1 MLQLMGPPTLFVDG
15 RPARLDTRKALAVLA
30 RLAVEGQQRRESLAE
45 LLWPDSDHT
54 RARGALRRTLS
65 TLRSAVGTDLLI
77 ENGEALQLDRGNVM
91 VDVDLLRAGDTA
103 DLDELQRRLEHCR
116 GEFLEGF
123 SLRDAPEFD
132 AWAAA
137 VAEQQR
143 RHLSSLL
150 SALAEAQAAAGQFE
164 RAVTTIERRLAL
176 DPLQESAYQQLL
188 RVHTWRGDRGAV
200 TDTYLRCVRVLD
212 EELGVPPLQETDEL
226 YRQVLSGGM
235 PDLPAAPRPQAKPT
249 TPRPDGLP
257 FVGRDRFLARLEEL
271 RGGAP
276 GPGRLIAVLGTPG
289 VGKSRLLAEAAA
301 ATEAAGGTV
310 ALVRCEESEQNLAYA
325 PVAALLRSLR
335 AAPGRLP
342 AEVAHEVSRLLPDLS
357 PEPPAGLGSAAART
371 RFLEAL
377 SQAIVMLAAGGVG
390 PPVVMFDDLQR
401 ADAETQQ
408 FVGYLGRR
416 LVDRPL
422 LVLAAARPGAGGVTE
437 LLAGAADETWDLPP
451 LRPDDV
457 ASLVAAAHVAVDAAE
472 LARDTAG
479 IPYRVVARLTLEGAG
494 DLADGDLSTARL
506 EQADD
511 LGRQVLVAAA
521 IIGRAATPSLLRIV
535 SGRSEDEVVDA
546 VDGLL
551 AQGLVT
557 EASDPLG
564 EPVYAPVHEE
574 LSGAALRGT
583 SLARR
588 RLLHGRVA
596 DALSWGQPPAPAAV
610 LAHHLR
616 EAGHESEAALAHATA
631 GLAALDLYANVEARE
646 HLEAAI
652 ALGHPDSS
660 ELLLD
665 LATADIRL
673 GRYGEATHHL
683 TVARS
688 RLTDPHTV
696 AVCEHRLGEL
706 RLREGDAEGA
716 RVHLERALSR
726 ELDVD
731 DEIRILAD
739 LALAHL
745 GAGSTAD
752 ATTVIERARAAADGA
767 VGGTR
772 ARVANVAGLIA
783 RRRGDLDQ
791 AQTFLAEALE
801 AADELP
807 EVRIA
812 ALNNL
817 ARVHLDR
824 SEPAAAAATAREALE
839 LGRQLGDRH
848 REAALHNNLADILH
862 AAGQTDEAMELQR
875 SAARLFAGV
884 GAGDGGLAPGVWRLV
899 EW

>member
-1 MLQLMGPPTLFVDG
+1 MLYLMGPPSLLVDG
-15 RPARLDTRKALAVLA
+15 RPARLDTRKAIAVLA
-30 RLAVEGQQRRESLAE
+30 RLAVEGQQRREALAE

-65 TLRSAVGTDLLI
+65 TLRSAVGADVLI
-77 ENGEALQLDRGNVM
+77 ENGEALQLDRAHVS
-91 VDVDLLRAGDTA
+91 VDLDMLRAGETTDR
-103 DLDELQRRLEHCR
+103 DELHRRLDHCR

-123 SLRDAPEFD
+123 TLRDAPEFD
-132 AWAAA
+132 AWAAV

-143 RHLSSLL
+143 RQLSSLL
-150 SALAEAQAAAGQFE
+150 SALAEAQASDGQFDQ
-164 RAVTTIERRLAL
+164 AVVTIERRLEL

-235 PDLPAAPRPQAKPT
+235 PALPTSPRPQARAT

-257 FVGRDRFLARLEEL
+257 FVGRDGFLTRLAEL
-271 RGGAP
+271 RGGRA

-301 ATEAAGGTV
+301 ATESTGGTV

-325 PVAALLRSLR
+325 PVAALLRSLH
-335 AAPGRLP
+335 ATSDRLP
-342 AEVAHEVSRLLPDLS
+342 DEVAHEVSRLLPDLS
-357 PEPPAGLGSAAART
+357 SKPPASLGSAAART

-377 SQAIVMLAAGGVG
+377 CQAIETLAAGGEG

-416 LVDRPL
+416 LADRRL

-451 LRPDDV
+451 LRLDDV
-457 ASLVAAAHVAVDAAE
+457 ASLVAAAHLTVDANE

-521 IIGRAATPSLLRIV
+521 VIGRAATPALLRIV
-535 SGRSEDEVVDA
+535 SGRSEDEVIDA
-546 VDGLL
+546 LDGLL
-551 AQGLVT
+551 AQGLVS
-557 EASDPLG
+557 EATDPSG

-574 LSGAALRGT
+574 LAGAALRGT

-596 DALSWGQPPAPAAV
+596 DAMSWGQPPAPAAV

-616 EAGHESEAALAHATA
+616 EAGQESEAALAHATA
-631 GLAALDLYANVEARE
+631 GLSALDLYANVEARE
-646 HLEAAI
+646 HLEAAL

-665 LATADIRL
+665 LATVGMRL
-673 GRYGEATHHL
+673 GRYGEAAHHL

-688 RLTDPHTV
+688 RLTDANAI

-706 RLREGDAEGA
+706 RLREGDAEAA
-716 RVHLERALSR
+716 RAHLERALSR
-726 ELDVD
+726 DVD
-731 DEIRILAD
+731 QDGEVRILAD

-745 GAGSTAD
+745 GAGSTED
-752 ATTVIERARAAADGA
+752 ATTVIERALSSADGA
-767 VGGTR
+767 ARGTR

-783 RRRGDLDQ
+783 RRRGDLD
-791 AQTFLAEALE
+791 AASTFLAEALE
-801 AADELP
+801 AADDLP

-824 SEPAAAAATAREALE
+824 NEPAAAVATAREALE

-884 GAGDGGLAPGVWRLV
+884 GVGDGGLAPGVWRLV